1 MLLGIDTATRNVGL
15 ALHTGTEIL
24 AEHMWVT
31 RGYHT
36 VELAPEIA
44 LMLRKANRSVS
55 ELGVIA
61 IASGPGSYTGL
72 RIGMALGKGLCLAHN
87 LKMISIPTLD
97 ILARAQPAME
107 RPMFAFIQAGRRRIA
122 GAWYESIGGGW
133 DQVGEMGTMTMGE
146 LVEKLDQEIY
156 LCGEFGAQDRALL
169 AENEWVAM
177 ASPADCVRRP
187 GVLAELAWER
197 IRSGEIDDPAA
208 IVPHYLPSRSIAS

>member
-15 ALHTGTEIL
+15 ALHTGTELL

-55 ELGVIA
+55 ELSAIA
-61 IASGPGSYTGL
+61 VASGPGSYTGL
-72 RIGMALGKGLCLAHN
+72 RIGMALGKGLSLAHN

-97 ILARAQPAME
+97 ILAVAQPAME
-107 RPMFAFIQAGRRRIA
+107 RPMFAFIQAGRGRIA
-122 GAWYESIGGGW
+122 GAWYESIGSGW
-133 DQVGEMGTMTMGE
+133 DQVGETGTMSMDE
-146 LVEKLDQEIY
+146 LVKTLDQEIY
-156 LCGEFGAQDRALL
+156 LCGEFTSQDRSLL
-169 AENEWVAM
+169 AENEWVTM

-187 GVLAELAWER
+187 GILADLAWER
-197 IRSGEIDDPAA
+197 IRAGEIEDPKA
-208 IVPHYLPSRSIAS
+208 IVPHYLPSRSVAG